1 MDYLSL
7 IKEPIEDDLKT
18 FNEMFSSS
26 FVHSNPLL
34 SDALTHISK
43 RIGKQMRPILILLVA
58 KVYGI
63 VNDVTL
69 RSAVGLELLH
79 TASLVHD
86 DVVDES
92 VERRG
97 QPSLNAI
104 YDNEISVL
112 VGDYLLSTALL
123 QIAETKNV
131 TIIKYLSELG
141 RTLASGEILQLSTIQ
156 EKTISE
162 EVYYNVISQKT
173 AALFEAC
180 CSMAALSNGI
190 TGEELQRAK
199 DFGRY
204 LGLIFQ
210 IRDDI
215 FDYYDSTDIG
225 KPTGKDMLEGKLT
238 LPVIYA
244 LNTNGNDEMI
254 SLAYK
259 VKLRE
264 ANSDDISRLV
274 AFAKEKG
281 GIEYAEESMEKFR
294 EKCDDFIVSCN
305 ADDRIKKALFA
316 YVDMVINRWK

>member
-43 RIGKQMRPILILLVA
+43 RIGKQMRPILILLVS

>member
-294 EKCDDFIVSCN
+294 KKCDDFIVSCN

>member
-34 SDALTHISK
+34 SDALAHISK

-204 LGLIFQ
+204 IGLIFQ

>member
-34 SDALTHISK
+34 SDALAHISK

>member
-26 FVHSNPLL
+26 FVHYNPLL

-190 TGEELQRAK
+190 TGEELQKAK

-264 ANSDDISRLV
+264 ANNDDISRLV